1 MYVLLL
7 VFFWGGGGED
17 FVFFGMYLLYVWMLG
32 KHLKIISFNVKTH
45 QQSLLVLYF
54 GGKNC
59 IFTGLEIR
67 PSFHHLPPLEIFR
80 NISNSSQNNKFRA
93 RGRFE
98 DHYKFEDTARIMIP
112 TPNSPFCHPY
122 FQPLFPITPNN
133 YLSTPVYAMLSLKK
147 FVLTYFSHL
156 SSKLLARRL
165 IPNSQ
170 HLFQVF
176 Q

>member
-7 VFFWGGGGED
+7 VFFFGRGGGRGED

-32 KHLKIISFNVKTH
+32 KHLKIISFYV
-45 QQSLLVLYF
+45 F
-54 GGKNC
+54 C

-80 NISNSSQNNKFRA
+80 NISNSSQNNKFRVQ
-93 RGRFE
+93 GRFK

-122 FQPLFPITPNN
+122 FQLLFPITPNN